1 MRRKVL
7 VSMLTLVLV
16 ALCTVTANAGSK
28 VEVPKY
34 DIVSAGVGAQGTYLC
49 KVSVYS
55 KKGNTKDA
63 DFKRAAVHGVI
74 FKGVAGGNGVA
85 TQKAMTSPSTEYEKA
100 DFFKEFFADDGPY
113 TAYANVVPNSISRA
127 KTASKEICVSAVVV
141 VSKDEL
147 RKYLEKAGVVRGLG
161 SMF

>member
-1 MRRKVL
+1 MRKKII
-7 VSMLTLVLV
+7 VSMLTLVMV
-16 ALCTVTANAGSK
+16 ALSPVTASAGGK

-34 DIVSAGVGAQGTYLC
+34 NIVSAGIGAQGTYLC

-63 DFKRAAVHGVI
+63 DLKRAAVHGVI
-74 FKGVAGGNGVA
+74 FRGVAGGDGGA
-85 TQKAMTSPSTEYEKA
+85 TQKAMASPSTEYEKA

-113 TAYANVVPNSISRA
+113 AAYANVVPNSITRA
-127 KTASKEICVSAVVV
+127 KTANKEVCISAVVV

>member
-1 MRRKVL
+1 MGKQFFLSILMLFV
-7 VSMLTLVLV
+7 LTLF
-16 ALCTVTANAGSK
+16 ANDANAASK

-34 DIVSAGVGAQGTYLC
+34 DIVSAGVGSQGTYLC
-49 KVSVYS
+49 KVSVYT
-55 KKGNTKDA
+55 KKGTTKDA
-63 DFKRAAVHGVI
+63 DLKRAAVHGVI

-85 TQKAMTSPSTEYEKA
+85 TQKAMASPSTEYEKA

-127 KTASKEICVSAVVV
+127 KTANKEVCVSAVVV

-147 RKYLEKAGVVRGLG
+147 RKYLEKAGIVRGLG

>member
-1 MRRKVL
+1 MRKKII
-7 VSMLTLVLV
+7 VSMLTLVMV
-16 ALCTVTANAGSK
+16 ALSPVTASAGGK

-34 DIVSAGVGAQGTYLC
+34 NIVSAGVGAQGTYLC

-74 FKGVAGGNGVA
+74 FKGVAGGDGGA
-85 TQKAMTSPSTEYEKA
+85 TQKAMASPSTEYEKA
-100 DFFKEFFADDGPY
+100 DFFKEFFADNGPY

-127 KTASKEICVSAVVV
+127 KTANKEICVSAVVV

>member
-1 MRRKVL
+1 MGKQFFLSILMLFV
-7 VSMLTLVLV
+7 LTLF
-16 ALCTVTANAGSK
+16 ANDANAGSN
-28 VEVPKY
+28 VEIPKY
-34 DIVSAGVGAQGTYLC
+34 NIVSAGVGAQGTYLC

-55 KKGNTKDA
+55 KNGKTKDA
-63 DFKRAAVHGVI
+63 DLKRAAVHGVI
-74 FKGVAGGNGVA
+74 FKGVAGGDGG
-85 TQKAMTSPSTEYEKA
+85 TSQKAMVNPSTEYEKA

-113 TAYANVVPNSISRA
+113 NSYANVVPNSITRA
-127 KTASKEICVSAVVV
+127 KTANKEVCISAVVV

>member
-1 MRRKVL
+1 MRRL
-7 VSMLTLVLV
+7 ILLSMLTLVMV
-16 ALCTVTANAGSK
+16 ALSPVTASAGGK

-34 DIVSAGVGAQGTYLC
+34 DIVSAGIGAQGTYLC

-63 DFKRAAVHGVI
+63 DLKRAAVHGVI
-74 FKGVAGGNGVA
+74 FKGVAGGDGVA
-85 TQKAMTSPSTEYEKA
+85 TQKAMANPSAEYEKE
-100 DFFKEFFADDGPY
+100 DFFKEFFADGGPY
-113 TAYANVVPNSISRA
+113 NAYANVVPNSITRA
-127 KTASKEICVSAVVV
+127 KTANKEVCISAVVV

>member
-1 MRRKVL
+1 
-7 VSMLTLVLV
+7 MLTLVMM
-16 ALCTVTANAGSK
+16 ALCPVTASAASK

-34 DIVSAGVGAQGTYLC
+34 DIVSAGVGSQGTYLC
-49 KVSVYS
+49 KVSVYT
-55 KKGNTKDA
+55 KKGTTKDA
-63 DFKRAAVHGVI
+63 DLKRAAVHGVI
-74 FKGVAGGNGVA
+74 FKDVAGGNGVA
-85 TQKAMTSPSTEYEKA
+85 TQKAMASPSTEYEKA

-127 KTASKEICVSAVVV
+127 KTANKEVCVSAVVV

-147 RKYLEKAGVVRGLG
+147 RKYLEKAGIVRGLG

>member
-1 MRRKVL
+1 
-7 VSMLTLVLV
+7 MLTLVMM
-16 ALCTVTANAGSK
+16 ALCPVTASAASK

-34 DIVSAGVGAQGTYLC
+34 DIVSAGVGSQGTYLC
-49 KVSVYS
+49 KVSVYT
-55 KKGNTKDA
+55 KKGTTKDA
-63 DFKRAAVHGVI
+63 DLKRAAVHGVI

-85 TQKAMTSPSTEYEKA
+85 TQKAMASPSTEYEKA
-100 DFFKEFFADDGPY
+100 DFFKEFFAVDGPY

-127 KTASKEICVSAVVV
+127 KTANKEVCVSAVVV

-147 RKYLEKAGVVRGLG
+147 RKYLEKAGIVRGLG

>member
-1 MRRKVL
+1 MRRL
-7 VSMLTLVLV
+7 ILLSMLTLVMV
-16 ALCTVTANAGSK
+16 ALSPITASAGGK

-34 DIVSAGVGAQGTYLC
+34 NIVSAGVGAQGTYLC

-74 FKGVAGGNGVA
+74 FRGVAGGDGVA
-85 TQKAMTSPSTEYEKA
+85 TQKAMASPSTEYEKA

-113 TAYANVVPNSISRA
+113 NSYANVVPNSITRA
-127 KTASKEICVSAVVV
+127 KTANKEVCISAVVV

>member
-1 MRRKVL
+1 MRRQIL
-7 VSMLTLVLV
+7 LSMLTLVMV
-16 ALCTVTANAGSK
+16 ALSPITASAGGK

-34 DIVSAGVGAQGTYLC
+34 NIVSAGVGAQGTYLC

-63 DFKRAAVHGVI
+63 DLKRAAVHGVI
-74 FKGVAGGNGVA
+74 FKGVAGGDGGA
-85 TQKAMTSPSTEYEKA
+85 TQKAMASPSTEYEKA

-113 TAYANVVPNSISRA
+113 NSYANVVPNSITRA
-127 KTASKEICVSAVVV
+127 KTANKEVCISAIVV

>member
-1 MRRKVL
+1 
-7 VSMLTLVLV
+7 MLTLVMM
-16 ALCTVTANAGSK
+16 ALCPVTASAASK

-34 DIVSAGVGAQGTYLC
+34 DIVSAGVGSQGTYLC
-49 KVSVYS
+49 KVSVYT
-55 KKGNTKDA
+55 KKGTTKDA
-63 DFKRAAVHGVI
+63 DLKRAAVHGVI

-85 TQKAMTSPSTEYEKA
+85 TQKAMASPSTEYEKA

-127 KTASKEICVSAVVV
+127 KTANKEVCVSAVVV

-147 RKYLEKAGVVRGLG
+147 RKYLEKAGIVRGVG

>member
-1 MRRKVL
+1 MRKKII
-7 VSMLTLVLV
+7 VSMLTLVMV
-16 ALCTVTANAGSK
+16 ALSPVTASAGGK

-34 DIVSAGVGAQGTYLC
+34 NIVSAGVGAQGTYLC

-74 FKGVAGGNGVA
+74 FKGVAGGDGG
-85 TQKAMTSPSTEYEKA
+85 TSQKAMVNPSTEYEKA

-113 TAYANVVPNSISRA
+113 NSYANVVPNSITRA
-127 KTASKEICVSAVVV
+127 KTANKEVCISAVVV

-147 RKYLEKAGVVRGLG
+147 RKYLEKAGIVRGLG
-161 SMF
+161 TMF